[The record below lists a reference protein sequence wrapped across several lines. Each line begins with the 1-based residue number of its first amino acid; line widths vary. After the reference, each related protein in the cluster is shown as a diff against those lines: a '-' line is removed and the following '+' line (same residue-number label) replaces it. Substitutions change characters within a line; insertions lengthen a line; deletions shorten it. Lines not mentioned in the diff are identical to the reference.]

1 MHLQNYILCSGQL
14 QRSHGD
20 MMGRTLLGDRIKVE
34 RNKGWIGLQRGDRS
48 WGRVWAVS
56 RIHGTQSPS
65 PGPCSAGDS
74 ANCAACAV
82 QNFTTKGRQG
92 GSHPLWTL
100 DTVWQESG
108 AMSSCFLGKNDKMA
122 KLHNAFKW
130 VRNAWMKYSDTWMLN
145 VDEPAFWSY
154 LIHNKR
160 LKYFTFDICKWL
172 ILKSTACIMF

>member
-1 MHLQNYILCSGQL
+1 MTPCPCSVTIVLMWLVMALNEFNNTGLVSCTFLYWSLSDHCTAQGHVISTHHICTCKIILCSGQL

-48 WGRVWAVS
+48 WGRVWGVS

-65 PGPCSAGDS
+65 LGLCSAGTVQTVPL
-74 ANCAACAV
+74 CAV
-82 QNFTTKGRQG
+82 QNLTTKGRQG

-108 AMSSCFLGKNDKMA
+108 AMSSCF
-122 KLHNAFKW
+122 
-130 VRNAWMKYSDTWMLN
+130 
-145 VDEPAFWSY
+145 
-154 LIHNKR
+154 
-160 LKYFTFDICKWL
+160 
-172 ILKSTACIMF
+172 